1 MQRIP
6 DEVAVGGGEPIRSL
20 NDRLWWKCK
29 TSDLRGIVTQL
40 TPTESGSKRVPIQAA
55 WWGGAAG
62 KRRDDSAS
70 DFYRQIAAE
79 ALRHGKGTG
88 RPDTSY
94 LLPQQIDGERLEA
107 EVAVLAVH
115 ATRQLVLDLVVR
127 SFHDGRSH
135 TAVLNNHAVTAFVC
149 AHDGAEAYLAVT
161 AEGFIHPKMIAIILS
176 AVPGVSHE
184 DWQPE
189 PGGVADIKPQPGQI
203 IWSAIIPPEVQAA
216 ILARADS

>member
-6 DEVAVGGGEPIRSL
+6 DQVAVGGGEPIRSL
-20 NDRLWWKCK
+20 NDRLWLKCK
-29 TSDLRGIVTQL
+29 TSDLRGIVTRL
-40 TPTESGSKRVPIQAA
+40 KPAEAAIKRIPAEAA

-62 KRRDDSAS
+62 NRRDDSAS

-88 RPDTSY
+88 RPDSSY
-94 LLPQQIDGERLEA
+94 LLPQSIDSERLEP

-127 SFHDGRSH
+127 SFHDGRPH
-135 TAVLNNHAVTAFVC
+135 AAVLSNHTVTALVY
-149 AHDGAEAYLAVT
+149 AQDGAEAYLAVT

-176 AVPGVSHE
+176 AIPGVSHE

-189 PGGVADIKPQPGQI
+189 PGGVADIKP
-203 IWSAIIPPEVQAA
+203 
-216 ILARADS
+216 